1 MPKVKVEENKH
12 NPLFDAIRR
21 IELENPEIVDQD
33 DRYKIVDIM
42 EFCNGKQYLDI
53 PGNGLK
59 LFPGQ
64 SVILK
69 AFYKGTTGNEDIK
82 LDQEE
87 WEWLYA
93 RQEDVEI
100 DGVTYERN
108 LRDVIKKIHE
118 KEKDE
123 TYKPFTQ
130 LVLVLGRRGTK
141 CHEENQ
147 IISTT
152 EGSITFRELMERK
165 LDGEKIGICTYDPLT
180 LKRSITYD
188 IQLEENG
195 VVECF
200 SLETKRGIRE
210 VASWN
215 HPYLVWRD
223 NWDKPQFVKM
233 SELMDG
239 DRIAVAECTE
249 LFGKGGIGVDKA
261 ALLGHLQG
269 DGGTTNSIVYS
280 TACPVML
287 GDLKR
292 IVNKEFPKYIVKYKS
307 QYDYAVVKETGRFKM
322 NGSQKNE
329 IKEWLVGEGCFGKK
343 AIEKEIPSCI
353 YRGSK
358 DEVSAFLSRLYGC
371 DGWISCGNASAT
383 RSEPK
388 PEIGY
393 CSSSEKMA
401 YGVRHLLQK
410 FGIHAVVRES
420 IAKNGEKQFKTWKV
434 IISRRDC
441 IDIFAKEI
449 NVFSKEKKV
458 LNVLQIANSKTD
470 SNSLFDGLP
479 KGIWKY
485 INSEIKNR
493 GLKRGDLIDRT
504 SIHERIKTQYS
515 PKRKKVSCYGKNIN
529 DSFLI
534 AMGDS
539 DVKWDVVK
547 SVSEVGERS
556 TIAIEVKGTNIIGGD
571 IISHNTFMA
580 SIITAYEAY
589 KLILI
594 NNGDP
599 HRYYNLPND
608 DEIAIINVALSQKQA
623 GRLFGQV
630 QSRLR
635 NSPFFKGRIAKETSD
650 TIRLYTDRDL
660 QKKSEGAILSI
671 QGSILLLCGHSNPDS
686 LAGYSA
692 ILLLF
697 DEIAFYDETGKVT
710 GKYFVN
716 RLKPSLSKFY
726 KYNAGKVVMISSPN
740 VKNGAFYDA
749 FNEATDSDKNISDSC
764 LSFQLPTWDINLD
777 VSYSEP
783 ELAKER
789 NANPEMFKIEF
800 GGQWAE
806 GGSYTNY
813 FDAGAVDR
821 CIKYELGPHQRPN
834 PRCNY
839 YIHVDPAKKSNN
851 YAAIMVAKE
860 RYTTPL
866 GKKRNKCSL
875 AGIWVWKPTPG
886 LGLLFD
892 EIDNYIIQICSR
904 FHPMSVTYDDYHSV
918 HSVQRLRGH
927 GINCTQ
933 ISFNDR
939 VKCKVYQNLNNMMLY
954 QPEPEILLYDNCPET
969 TLLIAELKELKIKR
983 TKRGYSIMPDKHGD
997 IASDDLSDCLA
1008 GACSAANEG
1017 LRMALPGPV
1026 TVRLGSHW

>member
-21 IELENPEIVDQD
+21 IELENPEIVNQD

-93 RQEDVEI
+93 RQEDIEI

-233 SELMDG
+233 SELMEG

-249 LFGKGGIGVDKA
+249 LFGKGGNC
-261 ALLGHLQG
+261 G
-269 DGGTTNSIVYS
+269 DI
-280 TACPVML
+280 
-287 GDLKR
+287 DL
-292 IVNKEFPKYIVKYKS
+292 NCDF
-307 QYDYAVVKETGRFKM
+307 DH
-322 NGSQKNE
+322 
-329 IKEWLVGEGCFGKK
+329 
-343 AIEKEIPSCI
+343 IPECI
-353 YRGSK
+353 YRGSRK
-358 DEVSAFLSRLYGC
+358 EVFDFLSKNYNWNLDRGEFVC
-371 DGWISCGNASAT
+371 RSAS
-383 RSEPK
+383 EDF
-388 PEIGY
+388 I
-393 CSSSEKMA
+393 

-410 FGIHAVVRES
+410 FGIHA
-420 IAKNGEKQFKTWKV
+420 
-434 IISRRDC
+434 
-441 IDIFAKEI
+441 EI
-449 NVFSKEKKV
+449 NKINCAYFESVISDPYYIDKFLIEGGAIDELESEF
-458 LNVLQIANSKTD
+458 LNVYK
-470 SNSLFDGLP
+470 P
-479 KGIWKY
+479 
-485 INSEIKNR
+485 
-493 GLKRGDLIDRT
+493 DL
-504 SIHERIKTQYS
+504 
-515 PKRKKVSCYGKNIN
+515 
-529 DSFLI
+529 
-534 AMGDS
+534 
-539 DVKWDVVK
+539 KWDIVK

-749 FNEATDSDKNISDSC
+749 FMEATDSDEKISDTC

>member
-1 MPKVKVEENKH
+1 MPKVKTEDSKH

-21 IELENPEIVDQD
+21 IELENPQIVDQE

-42 EFCNGKQYLDI
+42 EFCNDKQYLDI

-69 AFYKGTTGNEDIK
+69 AFYKGTTGNENIT
-82 LDQEE
+82 LNQEE

-93 RQEDVEI
+93 RKEDIEI

-108 LRDVIKKIHE
+108 LRDVIQKIHD

-180 LKRSITYD
+180 LKRSVTYE

-195 VVECF
+195 DVECF
-200 SLETKRGIRE
+200 RLETKTGIRE
-210 VASWN
+210 TASWN
-215 HPYLVWRD
+215 HPYLILREGWST
-223 NWDKPQFVKM
+223 PQFVKI
-233 SELMDG
+233 SELMEG

-249 LFGKGGIGVDKA
+249 LFGKE
-261 ALLGHLQG
+261 
-269 DGGTTNSIVYS
+269 
-280 TACPVML
+280 
-287 GDLKR
+287 R
-292 IVNKEFPKYIVKYKS
+292 IQYS
-307 QYDYAVVKETGRFKM
+307 QYDY
-322 NGSQKNE
+322 
-329 IKEWLVGEGCFGKK
+329 
-343 AIEKEIPSCI
+343 IPESI
-353 YRGSK
+353 YRGSRKSVLNYVSKTYEWNASK
-358 DEVSAFLSRLYGC
+358 DEISYKSESEEFIYG
-371 DGWISCGNASAT
+371 I
-383 RSEPK
+383 
-388 PEIGY
+388 
-393 CSSSEKMA
+393 
-401 YGVRHLLQK
+401 RHLLQK
-410 FGIHAVVRES
+410 LGIHSTVNKINNQQWETVIMEPYYVDKFFRAIGVLKGVR
-420 IAKNGEKQFKTWKV
+420 NGDG
-434 IISRRDC
+434 RD
-441 IDIFAKEI
+441 
-449 NVFSKEKKV
+449 
-458 LNVLQIANSKTD
+458 LNV
-470 SNSLFDGLP
+470 
-479 KGIWKY
+479 
-485 INSEIKNR
+485 
-493 GLKRGDLIDRT
+493 
-504 SIHERIKTQYS
+504 ER
-515 PKRKKVSCYGKNIN
+515 P
-529 DSFLI
+529 
-534 AMGDS
+534 

-547 SVSEVGERS
+547 SVSNIGERP

-660 QKKSEGAILSI
+660 QKKSEGAILSV

-749 FNEATDSDKNISDSC
+749 FMEATSTDTNISDSC

-821 CIKYELGPHQRPN
+821 CIRYDLKPHDRPN

-860 RYTTPL
+860 RYTNAQ
-866 GKKRNKCSL
+866 GQKRNKCTL
-875 AGIWVWKPTPG
+875 AGVWVWKPTPG

-892 EIDNYIIQICSR
+892 QIDTYIIQICSR

-954 QPEPEILLYDNCPET
+954 HPEPEILLYDNCPET
-969 TLLIAELKELKIKR
+969 TLLISELKELKIKR
-983 TKRGYSIMPDKHGD
+983 TKRGYSILPDKHGD

-1017 LRMALPGPV
+1017 LRMALPAPV
-1026 TVRLGSHW
+1026 TVRLGNHW

>member
-53 PGNGLK
+53 PGNKIK

-69 AFYKGTTGNEDIK
+69 TFYKGTIGNEHIT
-82 LDQEE
+82 LNQEE

-93 RQEDVEI
+93 RQDDVEI

-108 LRDVIKKIHE
+108 LRDVIQKIHA

-130 LVLVLGRRGTK
+130 LVLVLGRRATK
-141 CHEENQ
+141 
-147 IISTT
+147 
-152 EGSITFRELMERK
+152 TFL
-165 LDGEKIGICTYDPLT
+165 
-180 LKRSITYD
+180 
-188 IQLEENG
+188 
-195 VVECF
+195 
-200 SLETKRGIRE
+200 
-210 VASWN
+210 
-215 HPYLVWRD
+215 
-223 NWDKPQFVKM
+223 
-233 SELMDG
+233 
-239 DRIAVAECTE
+239 
-249 LFGKGGIGVDKA
+249 
-261 ALLGHLQG
+261 
-269 DGGTTNSIVYS
+269 
-280 TACPVML
+280 
-287 GDLKR
+287 
-292 IVNKEFPKYIVKYKS
+292 
-307 QYDYAVVKETGRFKM
+307 
-322 NGSQKNE
+322 
-329 IKEWLVGEGCFGKK
+329 
-343 AIEKEIPSCI
+343 
-353 YRGSK
+353 
-358 DEVSAFLSRLYGC
+358 
-371 DGWISCGNASAT
+371 
-383 RSEPK
+383 
-388 PEIGY
+388 
-393 CSSSEKMA
+393 
-401 YGVRHLLQK
+401 
-410 FGIHAVVRES
+410 
-420 IAKNGEKQFKTWKV
+420 
-434 IISRRDC
+434 
-441 IDIFAKEI
+441 
-449 NVFSKEKKV
+449 
-458 LNVLQIANSKTD
+458 
-470 SNSLFDGLP
+470 
-479 KGIWKY
+479 
-485 INSEIKNR
+485 
-493 GLKRGDLIDRT
+493 
-504 SIHERIKTQYS
+504 
-515 PKRKKVSCYGKNIN
+515 
-529 DSFLI
+529 
-534 AMGDS
+534 
-539 DVKWDVVK
+539 
-547 SVSEVGERS
+547 
-556 TIAIEVKGTNIIGGD
+556 
-571 IISHNTFMA
+571 A

-726 KYNAGKVVMISSPN
+726 KFNEGKVVMISSPN

-749 FNEATDSDKNISDSC
+749 FMEATDSDKDISDSC

-777 VSYSEP
+777 VPYEEP
-783 ELAKER
+783 ELAKTR

-821 CIKYELGPHQRPN
+821 CIRYELGPHQRPH

-860 RYTTPL
+860 RYLTPL
-866 GKKRNKCSL
+866 GQKRNRCSL
-875 AGIWVWKPTPG
+875 AGVWVWKPTPG

-892 EIDNYIIQICSR
+892 EIDTYIIQICSR

-954 QPEPEILLYDNCPET
+954 QPEPEILLYDNSPET